1 MLTRYRA
8 IYRLATAPYAL
19 SWASGGAARKQFA
32 TIGHAA
38 TVLAT
43 ARLRHVWVALES
55 ASAASINAV
64 ELVRLSDNAAA
75 TGNPAITPR
84 PFNAAHVASVM
95 TCLALPTTPGTEGVL
110 LGFNEW
116 NLGITAAATV
126 INPPPDL
133 AWRDLLHPAGFWQE
147 EGAGAGEASA
157 EGFPTIRGGVA
168 EGFAVT
174 VDASAS
180 STIKGFVVID
190 FTEEAV

>member
-38 TVLAT
+38 TALTTV
-43 ARLRHVWVALES
+43 RLRHVWVS
-55 ASAASINAV
+55 IVGSSAASINAI
-64 ELVRLSDNAAA
+64 ELRRLSDNAAA

-84 PFNAAHVASVM
+84 PFSAADAAATS

-110 LGFNEW
+110 LGFDEW
-116 NLGITAAATV
+116 NLGITAAVPTT
-126 INPPPDL
+126 NPPPNIV
-133 AWRDLLHPAGFWQE
+133 WSDLLAVRGYSQVE
-147 EGAGAGEASA
+147 GTGAGSDA
-157 EGFPTIRGGVA
+157 ERGFPLIRSATA

-180 STIKGFVVID
+180 STITGFVIID
-190 FTEEAV
+190 FTEE